1 MKKFAIIAGL
11 LLITLTYAAPRRVLF
26 EEFTTY
32 TG

>member
-1 MKKFAIIAGL
+1 MRKFVLIAGFIIAVVAF
-11 LLITLTYAAPRRVLF
+11 AAPRTVLF

>member
-1 MKKFAIIAGL
+1 MKKFLLIAGL
-11 LLITLTYAAPRRVLF
+11 LMLVFVHAAPRRVLF